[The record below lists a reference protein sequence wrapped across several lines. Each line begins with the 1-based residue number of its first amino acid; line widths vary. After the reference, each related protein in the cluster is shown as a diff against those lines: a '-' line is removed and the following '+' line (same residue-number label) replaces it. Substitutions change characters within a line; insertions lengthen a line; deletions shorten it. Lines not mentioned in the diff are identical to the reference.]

1 MYGTY
6 IWVTAYTLFHNKL
19 VKKKKNDHSCL
30 YISIL

>member
-6 IWVTAYTLFHNKL
+6 VWVTAYTLFHNKL
-19 VKKKKNDHSCL
+19 VKKKNDHSCL